1 MDAIRST
8 VPIVLRQIFAAA
20 DALARQVGFVKRV
33 RKLQPTTFVQVFCL
47 FLIRYPRASLQ
58 QLGDELNLT
67 ASALCQ
73 RLKAKAAADFLRG
86 MLGSALK
93 HLTTASLRSVSIPLL
108 RRFNGVYLVDGTV
121 EPLPASLAHR
131 FAGCGGG
138 EKPDDPSAL
147 AAVKILLR
155 LRLDIGQAVEMLLDA
170 ARMPDVH
177 LLKRLARLP
186 KGALQIG
193 DLGFFDSSYFQKLIR
208 HGVYWLTRLPARVS
222 VRAQEGVWQE
232 LAPWLRDLEQRGI
245 KQWEGLLEIVQG
257 DPVQARVFVQRCPPE
272 EAERRRRKLRERM
285 RRKGKTAGER
295 QLTLCDWWILAT
307 NAAIDKLR
315 MSEAF
320 ELYRCRWQIELVFK
334 RWKSLGGLSID
345 RGHAEI
351 RAECELYGKLMGV
364 LIIDWLAI
372 QRGGMLAG
380 VSQWHAW
387 RIVLGLLPQIV
398 LALEGQLDWN
408 SVLTDLVIRLD
419 RRAKQPRRKKRPST
433 RQRLLRATL
442 AP

>member
-1 MDAIRST
+1 MDAILST
-8 VPIVLRQIFAAA
+8 VPVVLQQIFAGA
-20 DALARQVGFVKRV
+20 DALARQVGFVKRA
-33 RKLQPTTFVQVFCL
+33 RKLQPSTFVQVFCL

-58 QLGDELNLT
+58 QLGDELNIT

-73 RLKAKAAADFLRG
+73 RLKAKAAAHFLRG

-93 HLTTASLRSVSIPLL
+93 HLTSAALRPVCIPLL

-121 EPLPASLAHR
+121 EPLPASLAYR

-147 AAVKILLR
+147 SAVKILLR
-155 LRLDIGQAVEMLLDA
+155 LRLDIGQAVEMFLAA
-170 ARMPDVH
+170 ARIPDIK

-193 DLGFFDSSYFQKLIR
+193 DLGFFDSGYFKKLIR
-208 HGVYWLTRLPARVS
+208 QGVYWLTRLPARVS
-222 VRAQEGVWQE
+222 VRAQDGAWQE
-232 LAPWLRDLEQRGI
+232 LAYWLRDLEQRGI
-245 KQWEGLLEIVQG
+245 EKWEGLLEIVQG
-257 DPVQARVFVQRCPPE
+257 EPVQARVFVKRCPPQ

-295 QLTLCDWWILAT
+295 QLILCDWWVLAT
-307 NAAIDKLR
+307 NAPTDKLR
-315 MSEAF
+315 MSEAS

-364 LIIDWLAI
+364 LIIDWMAI

-387 RIVLGLLPQIV
+387 RIVLALLPQIV
-398 LALEGQLDWN
+398 LALKGQFDWC
-408 SVLTDLVIRLD
+408 SVLKDLVTRLD
-419 RRAKQPRRKKRPST
+419 RRAKQHRRKDRPST
-433 RQRLLRATL
+433 RQRLFRATV
-442 AP
+442 AN